1 MGIIRLCYPSL
12 ECKISSSAILIK
24 VRLLLITHMLIL
36 WIIVFLASLALLV
49 KGADWLIASAEKI
62 GLAIGL
68 SPFIVGVTIVGVG
81 TSFPELISSFVATMK
96 GVTDVVAANAIGSN
110 IANILLIVGISAVL
124 GRRLVVTKSL
134 IDLDL
139 PLLSIST
146 VLLLG
151 VVWDKQI
158 TFGESI
164 VLLVAYSIYLL
175 YTILH
180 KGTDKSDD
188 ASEFLPS
195 RQERRKHIAA
205 HKKAKFARPHLV
217 AKDFVLLIIGIA
229 CLVVGAK
236 YLIDALVHISAA
248 LNIATGV
255 IAITAVAVGTS
266 LPELLVSA
274 KAALQ
279 KKSEVALG
287 NIFGSNVFNAM
298 VVIGLP
304 GIFRNLTIDSQTFA
318 IGVPVMAVATL
329 LFVISGISRRIH
341 MWEGALF
348 LAVYVLF
355 VAKLFNWF

>member
-1 MGIIRLCYPSL
+1 
-12 ECKISSSAILIK
+12 
-24 VRLLLITHMLIL
+24 MLIL
-36 WIIVFLASLALLV
+36 WIIVFIVSLAALV

-62 GLAIGL
+62 GLALGL

-81 TSFPELISSFVATMK
+81 TSFPELISAFVAVLK
-96 GVTDVVAANAIGSN
+96 SVTDVVAANAIGSN
-110 IANILLIVGISAVL
+110 IANILLIVGVSAII
-124 GRRLVVTKSL
+124 GRRLIVTKSL

-139 PLLSIST
+139 PLLAIGT

-151 VVWDKQI
+151 IVWDKQI
-158 TFGESI
+158 TFGES
-164 VLLVAYSIYLL
+164 LLMLVTYGVYLL

-180 KGTDKSDD
+180 KDTEE
-188 ASEFLPS
+188 SEEISEILPS
-195 RQERRKHIAA
+195 RQERRKHIIAN
-205 HKKAKFARPHLV
+205 KKEQFVRPKLV
-217 AKDFVLLIIGIA
+217 AKDFIMLIVGIVG
-229 CLVVGAK
+229 LVFGAK
-236 YLIDALVHISAA
+236 YLIDALVNLSTM

-274 KAALQ
+274 KAAFQ

-287 NIFGSNVFNAM
+287 NIFGSNVFNAL

-304 GIFRNLTIDSQTFA
+304 GLFKTLSVDSQTFA
-318 IGVPVMAVATL
+318 IGVPTMALATL

-341 MWEGALF
+341 MWEGAFYLS
-348 LAVYVLF
+348 VYVLF